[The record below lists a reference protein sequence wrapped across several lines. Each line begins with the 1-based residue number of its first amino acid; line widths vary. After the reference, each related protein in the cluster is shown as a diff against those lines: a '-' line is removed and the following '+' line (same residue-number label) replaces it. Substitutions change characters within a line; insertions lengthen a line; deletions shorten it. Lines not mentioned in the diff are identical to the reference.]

1 MELTGLIGYLI
12 PLLTFAG
19 IYAVLSLGLNV
30 QWGFAGLFNI
40 GIAAFFAVGAYTSTI
55 LTTPPSPNY
64 LGGFDLPFPVGL
76 IGAMAAS
83 GLLALLTGLVTLN
96 LRADYLAIATIGIGE
111 IVRLILK
118 NEAWLTHGVRGI
130 KGIPKPFGTLSTEVQ
145 TLVYLLIVLAIVLIV
160 YLAIERLSRA
170 PWGRVLRAI
179 RENELAASAV
189 GKNVMRFRLEAFIL
203 GSMIMGLG
211 GALYAHSFG
220 FISPEAFDPLF
231 ATFLVWIMLIA
242 GGSGNNRGAILGAL
256 VIWFI
261 WSITGFLAN
270 RMPPE
275 LMTQAAAL
283 RPFLI
288 GLLLQIILLARP
300 QGILKEKPPFAP
312 GDEEERRG
320 R

>member
-1 MELTGLIGYLI
+1 MDLTGLVGYLV
-12 PLLTFAG
+12 PFLTFVG

-40 GIAAFFAVGAYTSTI
+40 GITAFFAVGAYTSTI
-55 LTTPPSPNY
+55 LTTPLSPDY
-64 LGGFDLPFPVGL
+64 LGGYGLAFPVGL
-76 IGAMAAS
+76 IGAMMTAGA
-83 GLLALLTGLVTLN
+83 LALLVGLVTLN
-96 LRADYLAIATIGIGE
+96 LRMDYLAIATIGIGE
-111 IVRLILK
+111 IVRLVLK

-130 KGIPKPFGTLSTEVQ
+130 KGIPKPFEMLSTDAQVF
-145 TLVYLLIVLAIVLIV
+145 VYLLIVLAIVLAV
-160 YLAIERLSRA
+160 YLAIERLARA

-179 RENELAASAV
+179 RENEPAARAA
-189 GKNVMRFRLEAFIL
+189 GKNVMRFRLEAFVL

-211 GALYAHSFG
+211 GALYAHFFG

-231 ATFLVWIMLIA
+231 ATFLVWVMLIA

-256 VIWFI
+256 VIWFV
-261 WSITGFLAN
+261 WSITGLVAN

-288 GLLLQIILLARP
+288 GLLLQVILLMRSE
-300 QGILKEKPPFAP
+300 GILREKPPSMAD
-312 GDEEERRG
+312 DERGERG